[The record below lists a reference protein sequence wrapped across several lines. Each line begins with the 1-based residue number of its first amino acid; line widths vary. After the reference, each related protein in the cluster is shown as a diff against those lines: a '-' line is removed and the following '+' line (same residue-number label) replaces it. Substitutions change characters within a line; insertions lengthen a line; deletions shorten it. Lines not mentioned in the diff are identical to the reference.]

1 MNTDTQEIFK
11 GKYCMHGN
19 AAKAAEMA
27 GYSHPKQRG
36 YELKN
41 QFTSEIEARTRK
53 LIKDAVPAALL
64 VLQNLAQN
72 AESESVKLGA
82 VKDILDRAGLKPTDK
97 VEQTV
102 TSVEGKSTEEL
113 QKELESLIGP
123 LN

>member
-1 MNTDTQEIFK
+1 MKTEQQQTFVEQF
-11 GKYCMHGN
+11 CMHGN
-19 AAKAAEMA
+19 AAKAAEVA

-41 QFTSEIEARTRK
+41 KFAKEIEDRTK
-53 LIKDAVPAALL
+53 KAIKDSIPAAIAMLNHL
-64 VLQNLAQN
+64 MNN

-82 VKDILDRAGLKPTDK
+82 VKDILDRAGMKPTDK

-113 QKELESLIGP
+113 QQELESLIGP

>member
-1 MNTDTQEIFK
+1 MKTEQQQTFVEQF
-11 GKYCMHGN
+11 CMHGN
-19 AAKAAEMA
+19 AAKAAEVA

-41 QFTSEIEARTRK
+41 KFAKEIEDKRK
-53 LIKDAVPAALL
+53 KAIKDSIPAAIAMLNHL
-64 VLQNLAQN
+64 MNN

-82 VKDILDRAGLKPTDK
+82 VKDILDRAGMKPTDK

>member
-1 MNTDTQEIFK
+1 MN
-11 GKYCMHGN
+11 
-19 AAKAAEMA
+19 
-27 GYSHPKQRG
+27 
-36 YELKN
+36 
-41 QFTSEIEARTRK
+41 
-53 LIKDAVPAALL
+53 
-64 VLQNLAQN
+64 N

-82 VKDILDRAGLKPTDK
+82 VKDILDRAGMKPTDK

>member
-1 MNTDTQEIFK
+1 
-11 GKYCMHGN
+11 MHGN
-19 AAKAAEMA
+19 AAKAAEVA

-41 QFTSEIEARTRK
+41 KFAKEIEDRTK
-53 LIKDAVPAALL
+53 KAIKDSIPAAIAMLNHL
-64 VLQNLAQN
+64 MNN

-82 VKDILDRAGLKPTDK
+82 VKDILDRAGMKPTDK

-113 QKELESLIGP
+113 QQELESLIGP